1 MLKHGMIYGIAIL
14 LAGTNLTACAAEDG
28 ELYYGFTRLD
38 PVSQTQTSESY
49 VIVRNGLIEAVGTGE
64 PPMNRALNH
73 YDMTGRF
80 ALPGFVDAHAH
91 ITAGPHA
98 IEMVDGQVL
107 VTMESQSN
115 ITEYHARMALA
126 FGVTTVRNP
135 GGDPQ
140 ANADYDRRIISGEWR
155 GPDALHA
162 GSVIQP
168 PPFGGKAFAYPQSEA
183 EWQAEARRQAGL
195 GATYFKLY
203 HGLSEEELAT
213 GIRVAHENGLQAIA
227 HLDQISWLRA
237 AELGIDGL
245 LHALPTSADLLEP
258 EVAAMYQDARGPDS
272 KFVYQWFENVDFD
285 GPLMQNLLSD
295 LAEREIEVD
304 LTLLVNVLSYRS
316 NNLESIFPQTDR
328 RYYHPET
335 LAALLRFLQLSAT
348 GWTDEDFARADIAM
362 SAVFEFVRRL
372 HEAGVP
378 LMIGTDGNGGGPL
391 YAQELQLHH
400 QAGLS
405 PWDVL
410 YLATA
415 GSAEGMGL
423 GDRIGRL
430 ETGYEADLVFLN
442 ANPLEDLANA
452 RDVDLVVTNGHAYSF
467 ERLTEDNSQ

>member
-1 MLKHGMIYGIAIL
+1 MFKHSMTYWVAFL
-14 LAGTNLTACAAEDG
+14 LAGTNLTADAAADSD
-28 ELYYGFTRLD
+28 LYYGFTRID
-38 PVSQTQTSESY
+38 PVNETLIPDSY
-49 VIVRNGLIEAVGTGE
+49 LIVRDGLIETVGTGQ
-64 PPMNRALNH
+64 PPMALAQQH
-73 YDMTGRF
+73 YDMTGRYG
-80 ALPGFVDAHAH
+80 LPGFVDAHAH

-98 IEMVDGQVL
+98 IEMVDGQPL
-107 VTMESQSN
+107 VTMESQAN
-115 ITEYHARMALA
+115 ITEFNARMALA

-140 ANADYDRRIISGEWR
+140 ANADYDRRIVRGEWR

-168 PPFGGKAFAYPQSEA
+168 PPFGGNAFAYPQSKA
-183 EWQAEARRQAGL
+183 EWQAEAQRQAGL
-195 GATYFKLY
+195 GSTYFKLY

-258 EVAAMYQDARGPDS
+258 DVSAAYQEGRGLDS
-272 KFVYQWFENVDFD
+272 KFMYQWFENVDFD
-285 GPLMQNLLSD
+285 GPLMQNLLSE
-295 LAEREIEVD
+295 LATQEVEVD

-316 NNLESIFPQTDR
+316 NNLGSVFPQADR

-335 LAALLRFLQLSAT
+335 LAALLRFMQLSAT
-348 GWTDEDFARADIAM
+348 GWTEEDFVRADIAM

-372 HEAGVP
+372 HAAGVP

-405 PWDVL
+405 AWDVL

-415 GSAEGMGL
+415 GSAKGMGL
-423 GDRIGRL
+423 GDHTGQIK
-430 ETGYEADLVFLN
+430 TGYEADLVFLN

-452 RDVDLVVTNGHAYSF
+452 RNVELVVTNGQAFSF
-467 ERLTEDNSQ
+467 DELAEDNSQ